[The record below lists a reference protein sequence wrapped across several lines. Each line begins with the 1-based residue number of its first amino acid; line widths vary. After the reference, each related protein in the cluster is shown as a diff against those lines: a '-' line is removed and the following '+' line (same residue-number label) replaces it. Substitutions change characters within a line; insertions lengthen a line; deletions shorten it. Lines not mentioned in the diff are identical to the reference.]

1 MAKYRCMIC
10 GEIYDEEVEGVKFED
25 LPDDWV
31 CPVCRS
37 PKSEFVLME
46 EDDCPKSPV
55 KVEKPAEKTEDSI
68 ELDPKLVRHDNGII
82 DERADGDGKT
92 AENHGVDG
100 VVEEVQ
106 NDNSHNHR

>member
-1 MAKYRCMIC
+1 MEHRFALLGRQLL
-10 GEIYDEEVEGVKFED
+10 VFEQ
-25 LPDDWV
+25 
-31 CPVCRS
+31 S
-37 PKSEFVLME
+37 
-46 EDDCPKSPV
+46 
-55 KVEKPAEKTEDSI
+55 
-68 ELDPKLVRHDNGII
+68 LVHILNIDNGII